1 MPRRSGPLRRA
12 LAASVAF
19 ALRAAGQR
27 PHFLALLQPVLL
39 ALAILAV
46 LAAAPIEVG
55 TDLVDAVKLEAGLRA
70 RVGPALDDWSIVVR
84 PGNLADQVQVTITR
98 RDGQG
103 LAQAVR
109 FQGHTVEDRT
119 RELAASIP
127 LLMEAYPQPPPPSES
142 PPQPP
147 LGPPPDQQPL
157 PPQAEP
163 PGTPGPEPTGPA
175 LRGWLGLGPRIE
187 LGSGLR
193 YDAGLDLMGGLWLAR
208 EHVQPIL
215 SLGFSGGARHGI
227 SVLHGRFG
235 AGAAFGAPLGARD
248 RLWLGAH
255 VLAHA
260 LYIHAAEAATDATW
274 LSSTEV
280 GGLLQYRGRRL
291 FLGVRTGVDLTLPAV
306 SIRGTRGVVRRE
318 IPRWCFGLM
327 FGVVFG

>member
-1 MPRRSGPLRRA
+1 M
-12 LAASVAF
+12 
-19 ALRAAGQR
+19 
-27 PHFLALLQPVLL
+27 LL

-55 TDLVDAVKLEAGLRA
+55 TDLVDAGKLESGLRA
-70 RVGPALDDWSIVVR
+70 RIGPELDDWQVR
-84 PGNLADQVQVTITR
+84 VTPTGLAGQVQVTIAR
-98 RDGQG
+98 RDGQSFG
-103 LAQAVR
+103 QTVQ
-109 FQGHTVEDRT
+109 FTGKTVEDRT
-119 RELAASIP
+119 RELAAGIA
-127 LLMEAYPQPPPPSES
+127 LLIEVYPQQPPPPAADATT
-142 PPQPP
+142 QPP
-147 LGPPPDQQPL
+147 TPTPPGQEHLPPL
-157 PPQAEP
+157 PEP
-163 PGTPGPEPTGPA
+163 PEQPPATPPRPA

-193 YDAGLDLMGGLWLAR
+193 YEAGLDLMGGLWLVR
-208 EHVQPIL
+208 EHIQPII

-235 AGAAFGAPLGARD
+235 AGAAFGAPLGPGD

-255 VLAHA
+255 VLGHA
-260 LYIHAAEAATDATW
+260 MYVHAAERATDATW

-291 FLGVRTGVDLTLPAV
+291 FLGLRTGVDLTLPTL

-318 IPRWCFGLM
+318 VPRWCFGLM

>member
-1 MPRRSGPLRRA
+1 ML
-12 LAASVAF
+12 F
-19 ALRAAGQR
+19 
-27 PHFLALLQPVLL
+27 
-39 ALAILAV
+39 ALAIFAV
-46 LAAAPIEVG
+46 FAAAPIEVR
-55 TDLVDAVKLEAGLRA
+55 TDLVDGVKLEAGLRA

-84 PGNLADQVQVTITR
+84 PSPLADQVQVTITP
-98 RDGQG
+98 RDGKGFSQS
-103 LAQAVR
+103 VR
-109 FQGHTVEDRT
+109 FQGRTLEDRT

-127 LLMEAYPQPPPPSES
+127 VLMEAYPQPPPPSQGPTQPPATS
-142 PPQPP
+142 PNQHQPP
-147 LGPPPDQQPL
+147 LP
-157 PPQAEP
+157 EP
-163 PGTPGPEPTGPA
+163 PETPEPEPPRPV

-193 YDAGLDLMGGLWLAR
+193 YEAGLDLMGGLWLAR
-208 EHVQPIL
+208 EHVQPIV
-215 SLGFSGGARHGI
+215 SFGFSGGARHGI

-260 LYIHAAEAATDATW
+260 MYIHAAEAATDATW

-291 FLGVRTGVDLTLPAV
+291 FLGLRTGVDLTLPAV

>member
-1 MPRRSGPLRRA
+1 M
-12 LAASVAF
+12 
-19 ALRAAGQR
+19 
-27 PHFLALLQPVLL
+27 LL

-55 TDLVDAVKLEAGLRA
+55 TDLVDAGKLESGLRA
-70 RVGPALDDWSIVVR
+70 RIGPELDDWQVR
-84 PGNLADQVQVTITR
+84 ITPTGLAGQVQVSIAR
-98 RDGQG
+98 RDGQSFG
-103 LAQAVR
+103 QTVQFA
-109 FQGHTVEDRT
+109 GKTVEDRT
-119 RELAASIP
+119 RELAAGIA
-127 LLMEAYPQPPPPSES
+127 LLIEVYPQQPPPPAADAT
-142 PPQPP
+142 QPP
-147 LGPPPDQQPL
+147 TTSGQEHLPPL
-157 PPQAEP
+157 PEP
-163 PGTPGPEPTGPA
+163 PEQPPAAQPRPA

-193 YDAGLDLMGGLWLAR
+193 YEAGLDLMGGLWLVR
-208 EHVQPIL
+208 EHIQPIV

-235 AGAAFGAPLGARD
+235 AGAAFGTPLGPRD

-255 VLAHA
+255 VLGHA
-260 LYIHAAEAATDATW
+260 MYVHAAEKSTDATW

-291 FLGVRTGVDLTLPAV
+291 FLGLRTGVDLTLPTL

-318 IPRWCFGLM
+318 VPRWCFGLM